1 MACFLASW
9 GLVPSY
15 TVICRSVCCDNLAS
29 CSLFHNVMK
38 RNLYSISKKIA
49 IFFYETDYRIR
60 FKMLWNGICIPFKK
74 KLQFFYEIFF
84 YETDY
89 RIRFKM
95 LWNGICIPFPIHF
108 DFFCETAF
116 VFRLV
121 KVWNAFHNP
130 FHKRFRYI
138 VYETENKFRF
148 ASQANRKN
156 LSWYEG

>member
-1 MACFLASW
+1 
-9 GLVPSY
+9 V
-15 TVICRSVCCDNLAS
+15 T
-29 CSLFHNVMK
+29 
-38 RNLYSISKKIA
+38 YSILTTSYEHESCISIYIYIYHRVRFKSNGVGCNFVMNGKIK
-49 IFFYETDYRIR
+49 IYGKQNTDSVSQCYETESVFR
-60 FKMLWNGICIPFKK
+60 FKKNSN
-74 KLQFFYEIFF
+74 FF

-108 DFFCETAF
+108 DFFCETTF

-121 KVWNAFHNP
+121 KVWNAFENP

-148 ASQANRKN
+148 TSQANRKN